1 MLVWFGLDMLK
12 TINAN
17 STNLTQ
23 QKSFQ
28 PNSRKNQHEVVG
40 WINFIGLIGWVTHT
54 PMTIFWKWGV

>member
-17 STNLTQ
+17 STNLTL

-40 WINFIGLIGWVTHT
+40 WINFIGLIGWVHT
-54 PMTIFWKWGV
+54 LL

>member
-1 MLVWFGLDMLK
+1 MLVWFVLDMLK

-17 STNLTQ
+17 STNLTL

-40 WINFIGLIGWVTHT
+40 WINFIGLMGWVHT
-54 PMTIFWKWGV
+54 LL